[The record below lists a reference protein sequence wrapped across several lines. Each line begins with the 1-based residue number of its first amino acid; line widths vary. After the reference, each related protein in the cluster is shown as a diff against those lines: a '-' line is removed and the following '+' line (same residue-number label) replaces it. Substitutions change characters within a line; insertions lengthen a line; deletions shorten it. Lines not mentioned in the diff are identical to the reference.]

1 MNISGLNVRITFQKN
16 VTIID
21 KFQNHISA
29 WQDYF
34 TCWATAVPSGRSAD
48 ETQEAGHT
56 EEADRLD
63 ITTRWS
69 TETAAVNSKQ
79 YRILLQGRIYNIL
92 SIDEMGY
99 KKNSRKFHAVLS
111 ER

>member
-1 MNISGLNVRITFQKN
+1 MNIAGLNVRITFQKS
-16 VTIID
+16 VTEID
-21 KFQNHISA
+21 EYQNHIPA
-29 WQDYF
+29 WHDFY
-34 TCWATAVPSGRSAD
+34 TCWATALSSGRSID

-56 EEADRLD
+56 EEADRLG
-63 ITTRWS
+63 ITVRWS
-69 TETAAVNSKQ
+69 AETAAVNSKQ

-99 KKNSRKFHAVLS
+99 KKNSRKFHAVLA